1 MAERFHKPA
10 RIPNDHFEYH
20 VGGEDPA
27 VTLRRAHESAAAL
40 LARAR
45 NATDEGVVER
55 LLTHTDEHGL
65 DLVAQLWAA
74 AGPHT
79 LPGALWRLYL
89 LRAAI
94 REDPSASSLAFRTGS
109 AALSTIDPVVAG
121 AADPT
126 GPDEL
131 SALADEILR
140 GVFQGD
146 LGIALERAS
155 AYCRICAAGWV
166 ELADARDP
174 ADPQHATALT
184 ARAARFDSFA
194 DDLDQCARLERR
206 EALV

>member
-45 NATDEGVVER
+45 QTTDEGVVDR

-89 LRAAI
+89 LRTAV
-94 REDPSASSLAFRTGS
+94 RDDPNGSALAYRTGA

-121 AADPT
+121 ASEPT
-126 GPDEL
+126 GPEQI

-146 LGIALERAS
+146 LGTALERAS
-155 AYCRICAAGWV
+155 AYCRICAVGWA

-174 ADPQHATALT
+174 ADPEHATALT
-184 ARAARFDSFA
+184 ARAARFDSFG
-194 DDLDQCARLERR
+194 DDLDQAARLERR
-206 EALV
+206 DQLN